1 MTNLPGP
8 TGSAVATEDSRK
20 GDGCKGSTDPACY
33 DHTGNV
39 GIGPVQVCPERLGI
53 AISNEL
59 CSRIPCVAVITIHM
73 IAAGIASIT
82 F

>member
-39 GIGPVQVCPERLGI
+39 GIGPVQVLPELLGI
-53 AISNEL
+53 AKAMSFAHVPHVL
-59 CSRIPCVAVITIHM
+59 LSLQST
-73 IAAGIASIT
+73 
-82 F
+82 